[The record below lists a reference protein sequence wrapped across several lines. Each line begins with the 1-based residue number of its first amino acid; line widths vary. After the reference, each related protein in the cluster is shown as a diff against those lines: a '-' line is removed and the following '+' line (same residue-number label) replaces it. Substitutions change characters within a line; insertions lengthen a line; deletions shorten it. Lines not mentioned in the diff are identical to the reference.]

1 MPPPTMKQIAAE
13 LGVSVTTVS
22 KVLNKAPDIG
32 EVTRARVLAYI
43 ADHGYRPNAI
53 ARSLTLSRTS
63 TIGVVIPDLMHS
75 FFVEI
80 LAAMDA
86 VVAPKG
92 YRLLLC
98 ASNENAEK
106 ERSELEALAERRV
119 DGMVVAPAHATDNE
133 DHLATMMERG
143 VALVM
148 MDRDDH
154 PAIACHRV
162 LTDDRQVG
170 RLATE
175 HLIALGHTRIG
186 HIAGPAI
193 IHARRRYEG
202 YRDALSAHGLA
213 LDDSLVAEGTFLQA
227 DGEAAMRVL
236 LQRSPRPSAVF
247 VANDPMAI
255 GAMKAVWDAGLRIP
269 EDIAIVGAGNIIHG
283 DMLRVPLTTVTW
295 SRHEMGTRAAE
306 LLLQQLADPATPP
319 SRVIVEP
326 HLLVRGSCGAGQA

>member
-1 MPPPTMKQIAAE
+1 MKQIAAE

-32 EVTRARVLAYI
+32 DVTRARVLAYI

-98 ASNENAEK
+98 ASSENAEK

-119 DGMVVAPAHATDNE
+119 DGLVVAPAHATDNE

-175 HLIALGHTRIG
+175 HLIALSHTRIG

-202 YRDALSAHGLA
+202 YREALAAHGLA
-213 LDDSLVAEGTFLQA
+213 VDDSLVAEGTFLQA

-269 EDIAIVGAGNIIHG
+269 EDVAIVGAGNIIHG
-283 DMLRVPLTTVTW
+283 DMLRVRRVGPDSHV
-295 SRHEMGTRAAE
+295 RRA
-306 LLLQQLADPATPP
+306 
-319 SRVIVEP
+319 EP
-326 HLLVRGSCGAGQA
+326 RT

>member
-1 MPPPTMKQIAAE
+1 MPPPTMRQIAAE

-32 EVTRARVLAYI
+32 EMTRARVLAYI
-43 ADHGYRPNAI
+43 ADHGYRPNAV

-80 LAAMDA
+80 LVAMDA
-86 VVAPKG
+86 VVAPRG

-98 ASNENAEK
+98 ASGENAGK
-106 ERSELEALAERRV
+106 ERTELEALAERRV
-119 DGMVVAPAHATDNE
+119 DGLVAAPAHATENE
-133 DHLATMMERG
+133 DHLAMLMDRG

-162 LTDDRQVG
+162 LADDLQVG
-170 RLATE
+170 WLATE
-175 HLIALGHTRIG
+175 HLIGRGHMVIG

-193 IHARRRYEG
+193 VHAQRRSEG
-202 YRDALSAHGLA
+202 YRAALAAHGRPF
-213 LDDSLVAEGTFLQA
+213 DESLVVQSTFLEA

-236 LQRSPRPSAVF
+236 LQRSPRPTAVF

-255 GAMKAVWDAGLRIP
+255 GAMRAVWAAGLRIP
-269 EDIAIVGAGNIIHG
+269 EDIAIVGAGDIVHG
-283 DMLRVPLTTVTW
+283 DVLRVPLTTVSW
-295 SRHEMGTRAAE
+295 SRQEMGTRAAE

-319 SRVIVEP
+319 ARVIVRP
-326 HLLVRGSCGAGQA
+326 RLLVRASCGTRT